1 MDPSSEDDRE
11 SMNSSKDLS
20 VGSMIAASF
29 VLGLASNR
37 RLLTSTDD
45 EDFIWLLNDFFCK
58 IWSPLDEEDAEQS
71 SDDIESVRVIMV
83 WNSSSDDEEEEYAR
97 VTFVDIRSFVDF
109 WFFLTRGG
117 HFHGC
122 HSFSFS
128 SKSLVFSRDDDA
140 DDDECLQY
148 QSLKSF
154 VVFLFSV
161 L

>member
-1 MDPSSEDDRE
+1 
-11 SMNSSKDLS
+11 
-20 VGSMIAASF
+20 MIASSF

-45 EDFIWLLNDFFCK
+45 DFVWLLNDFFRK

-109 WFFLTRGG
+109 WFF
-117 HFHGC
+117 
-122 HSFSFS
+122 
-128 SKSLVFSRDDDA
+128 
-140 DDDECLQY
+140 
-148 QSLKSF
+148 
-154 VVFLFSV
+154 
-161 L
+161 